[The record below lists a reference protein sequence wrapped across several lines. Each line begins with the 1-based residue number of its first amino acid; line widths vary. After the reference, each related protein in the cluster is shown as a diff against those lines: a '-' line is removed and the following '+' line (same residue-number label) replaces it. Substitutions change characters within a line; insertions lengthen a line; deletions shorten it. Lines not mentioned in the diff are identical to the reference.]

1 MNTGEPTS
9 AQPDLR
15 TLIRLFP
22 VVFAAIGISIA
33 LLPWSLQAGGWSSGV
48 MRALAIVDP
57 VQWPALIA
65 QLGDGGDGV
74 SAVLSVVLERGEIW
88 RLVTPAFL
96 HFDLMH
102 VAFNGAIVYVLGQRL
117 ELRLGTFWMLVFT
130 ILSAAISNVVQLWWS
145 QQVYFG
151 GLSGVAF
158 ALFGGLLALGW
169 LRPSDPAFA
178 LSKQFSASILF
189 FLVLFS
195 TGVTEVIGLRIANA
209 AHWGGLG
216 AGVVLGL
223 MLHGVLPRARN

>member
-1 MNTGEPTS
+1 MNDPEPAP
-9 AQPDLR
+9 AQPDIW

-22 VVFAAIGISIA
+22 VVFACIGISVA
-33 LLPWSLQAGGWSSGV
+33 LLPWSLQAGNWSSGL

-57 VQWPALIA
+57 AEWPILAA
-65 QLGDGGDGV
+65 RDGGGSDGV
-74 SAVLSVVLERGEIW
+74 LAALSVVLQRGEIW

-102 VAFNGAIVYVLGQRL
+102 VAFNGAILYLLGQRL
-117 ELRLGTFWMLVFT
+117 EIRLGTAWMLVFT
-130 ILSAAISNVVQLWWS
+130 LVSAAASNVVQLWWS

-151 GLSGVAF
+151 GLSGVVF

-169 LRPSDPAFA
+169 LRPHDPAFA

-195 TGVTEVIGLRIANA
+195 TGITEAIGLRIANA
-209 AHWGGLG
+209 AHWGGLCSG
-216 AGVVLGL
+216 FVLGFV
-223 MLHGVLPRARN
+223 MHGVLPRVRF